1 MDDQF
6 FKERAIQIRNLAGKA
21 DPFTKRRL
29 IELAVRYERRVA
41 SRMTLTLPPKSSS
54 PSTGVSDDKAPHQS
68 KRPTP

>member
-21 DPFTKRRL
+21 DPFTKKRL

-41 SRMTLTLPPKSSS
+41 SQVTLTLPPKSSF
-54 PSTGVSDDKAPHQS
+54 PSTDVSDDKAPHRS
-68 KRPTP
+68 ERPAP